1 MPEYAVWVHPAGEA
15 PCRDRTF
22 AGTKRDALRI
32 LRRVAATRYP
42 GCTVR
47 RSNDAL
53 VVRRDG
59 VYVATVAVERVRPA
73 SGGGA

>member
-15 PCRDRTF
+15 PCRDSTF
-22 AGTKRDALRI
+22 TGVKRDAPAI

-42 GCTVR
+42 DCAVK

-59 VYVATVAVERVRPA
+59 VYVATVAVERVRYAP
-73 SGGGA
+73 GDGA